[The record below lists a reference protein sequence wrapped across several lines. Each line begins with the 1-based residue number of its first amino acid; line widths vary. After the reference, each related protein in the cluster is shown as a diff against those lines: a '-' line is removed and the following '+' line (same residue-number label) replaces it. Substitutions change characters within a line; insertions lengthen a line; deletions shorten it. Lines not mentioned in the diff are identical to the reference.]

1 VLRFNALLYIGKEN
15 FMTALNSAPP
25 PILPPLTERLWD
37 HSLWNNPEL
46 FNATALERD
55 LKNVKAQLIAAFR
68 DLLKQSDTRLRDLFR
83 QGIPAYELVS
93 ARAQLMDEVLQRIWL
108 RFFEINIS
116 DLALVAVGGY
126 GRGELHPGSDVDIM
140 ILLDDQALDAH
151 RSGLEDFLT
160 FLWDIGLE
168 VGHSVRTVEDCAR
181 EGAAEITIATSLME
195 ARLLT
200 GSPALFEQMRTVTG
214 PDRIWP
220 DAAFFE
226 SKQQERR
233 QRCRKYDETA
243 FSLEPNIKEGPGGLR
258 DLQMIGWVAKRH
270 FGASTLQE
278 LVSHDFLSA
287 REYDE
292 LIEYR
297 NYLWQVRFAL
307 HTLTGRRE
315 DVLLFEHQRRVA
327 EQFGYEDQDHNLAV
341 EQFMQ
346 RYYRTVNALS
356 QLNEMLLQLF
366 EEAILLADEPGDPQ
380 PINRRFQV
388 RRGYLEATRP
398 NVFLRYPF
406 ALLEVFLILQQH
418 QEIKG
423 IRAATIRLIRD
434 HQPLI
439 NDKFRND
446 VRPRS
451 LFMEILRQPHG
462 VTRQLKLMNAY
473 GVLPAYLPEFGQI
486 VGRMQYDLFHA
497 YTVDQHILFVVRNLR
512 RFFLSQHTEQLPHCS
527 VIMARLPKP
536 ELLYIA
542 GLYHDIAKGRG
553 GDHSKLGAQD
563 AKQFCRQHGLSSFD
577 ARLVAWLVCHHLTLS
592 LTAQKKDIYDP
603 GVIHDF
609 ARQMGDQ
616 MHLDYLYL
624 LTVADIRGTNPNLW
638 NTWRASLLW
647 QLYEATRRALRRG
660 LDNPV
665 DKEERIRET
674 QAQARQR
681 LRLTKLDQEHINWI
695 WEGFGDDYFLRHPAD
710 EIIWHTRAILK
721 RGHRKR
727 PLVMARDDPSRGGT
741 EIFIYTLDQ
750 DNLFALITSALDQLG
765 LTILDAR
772 IITGHNGYTLDSFTV
787 LEDTGLPIQDR
798 ARIKEIVVLLQH
810 YLQQPDSLPPMP
822 SRHISR
828 IQKAFQMPTEVSF
841 REDAVNSRTV
851 VELVSWDR
859 PGLLCRVGQAFMA
872 CDVQLH
878 NAKIATIGARVEDVF
893 FVTNRENRPLND
905 SKKYAALRKA
915 LIAQLDSAED

>member
-1 VLRFNALLYIGKEN
+1 MTVLD
-15 FMTALNSAPP
+15 SAP
-25 PILPPLTERLWD
+25 LPVLPQITDSLRDNASWNDLALFDATTFERELTA
-37 HSLWNNPEL
+37 NV
-46 FNATALERD
+46 NAVT
-55 LKNVKAQLIAAFR
+55 AFR
-68 DLLKQSDTRLRDLFR
+68 NLLKQSDTRLKELFR
-83 QGIPAYELVS
+83 QGIPAYELVL
-93 ARAQLMDEVLQRIWL
+93 ARARLMDEVLQRLWVQ
-108 RFFEINIS
+108 FFETGIQ

-140 ILLDDQALDAH
+140 ILLDDQALETH
-151 RSGLEDFLT
+151 RSGLENFLT

-181 EGAAEITIATSLME
+181 EGAAEITVATSLME

-200 GSPALFEQMRTVTG
+200 GSMALFERMRAVTG

-220 DAAFFE
+220 DEAFFE
-226 SKQQERR
+226 SKRQERC
-233 QRCRKYDETA
+233 QRCRKYNETA
-243 FSLEPNIKEGPGGLR
+243 FNLEPNIKDGPGGLR
-258 DLQMIGWVAKRH
+258 DMQMIGWVAKRH

-278 LVSHDFLSA
+278 LVSHGFLST

-292 LIEYR
+292 LIECR

-307 HTLTGRRE
+307 HALTGRRE
-315 DVLLFEHQRRVA
+315 DVLLFDHQRRIA
-327 EQFGYEDQDHNLAV
+327 QQFGYQDQDHNLAV

-356 QLNEMLLQLF
+356 RLNEMLLQLF
-366 EEAILLADEPGDPQ
+366 EEAILSADEPGDPQ

-388 RRGYLEATRP
+388 RRGYLEVTRP

-418 QEIKG
+418 PEIKG
-423 IRAATIRLIRD
+423 IRASTIRSIRD

-439 NDKFRND
+439 DDKFRND

-451 LFMEILRQPHG
+451 LLMEILRQPYG
-462 VTRQLKLMNAY
+462 VTRQLRLMNAY

-512 RFFLSQHTEQLPHCS
+512 RFFLPQYTEQLPHCS

-536 ELLYIA
+536 ELLYVA

-553 GDHSKLGAQD
+553 GDHSILGAED
-563 AKQFCRQHGLSSFD
+563 ARRFCRQHGLSSFD
-577 ARLVAWLVCHHLTLS
+577 TRLIAWLVRHHLTLS
-592 LTAQKKDIYDP
+592 LTAQKQDIHDP
-603 GVIHDF
+603 DVIHAF
-609 ARQMGDQ
+609 AQQMGDQ

-660 LDNPV
+660 LDSPI
-665 DKEERIRET
+665 DKEERIREA
-674 QAQARQR
+674 QDQARRR
-681 LRLTKLDQEHINWI
+681 LHLTKIDEERMNWV
-695 WEGFGDDYFLRHPAD
+695 WEGFGDDYFLRHSAD
-710 EIIWHTRAILK
+710 EIVWHTRAILK
-721 RGHRKR
+721 RGHRER
-727 PLVMARDDPSRGGT
+727 PLVMARDDPGRGGT
-741 EIFIYTLDQ
+741 EIFIYTRDQ
-750 DNLFALITSALDQLG
+750 DNLFALITSALDQSG
-765 LTILDAR
+765 LTIFDAR

-798 ARIKEIVVLLQH
+798 SRIKEILHTLLH
-810 YLQQPDSLPPMP
+810 YLQRSDSPPPLPA
-822 SRHISR
+822 RHISR
-828 IQKAFQMPTEVSF
+828 IQKAFQIPTEVSF
-841 REDAVNSRTV
+841 SENATNGRTV

-859 PGLLCRVGQAFMA
+859 PGLLCQVGQAFMT
-872 CDVQLH
+872 CGVQLH

-893 FVTNRENRPLND
+893 FVTDRENRPLNN
-905 SKKYAALRKA
+905 SVKYAALREA
-915 LIAQLDSAED
+915 LIAQLDSADNG